1 MIKVPS
7 TSDRIF
13 LIRSALSL
21 HWNSR
26 TSPTDNLTSSRIC
39 FSILSSSSHLVSAA
53 DRVRKN
59 VGHPSCLTIDISSLC
74 FCCQNAGE
82 DRTVFNNL
90 KASSSST
97 ILSRLSLLRISD
109 TVIACPSVDL
119 VFLKQILIALFRLA
133 VSTSLYLR
141 NSRGMLVL
149 HLLSNLEKIL
159 NSIISRI

>member
-7 TSDRIF
+7 TSDR
-13 LIRSALSL
+13 IRSALSL

-26 TSPTDNLTSSRIC
+26 TSSTDNLTSSRIC
-39 FSILSSSSHLVSAA
+39 LSILSSSSHLVSAA

-59 VGHPSCLTIDISSLC
+59 VGHPSCLIIDISSLC

-82 DRTVFNNL
+82 DRTCFKNL

-97 ILSRLSLLRISD
+97 ILSRLSSLRTSD
-109 TVIACPSVDL
+109 TVIACPSADF
-119 VFLKQILIALFRLA
+119 VFLRQILIALLRLA

-141 NSRGMLVL
+141 NSRGILML
-149 HLLSNLEKIL
+149 HLLSYLEREVIWNLV
-159 NSIISRI
+159 NCN